1 MLDIDRPQPGGVRTS
16 TPVAGWVSPALHI
29 SFGVCLL
36 MLAGNETSAPGDL
49 VPSQRIPL
57 AYVGVGGE
65 GTDGGRFADGH
76 EGPPPRARRA
86 GHESA
91 AVRPAVQ
98 RSWEARA
105 TLDSPVEESS
115 IPVIPQASGLTDVPG
130 SITSVAVS
138 VTTGGG
144 PGQLRGSGSG
154 DGSLIGD
161 GFDRVPGS
169 GGRGPG
175 GDLEPP
181 ELVHQVRPSYTT
193 AAMQA
198 RVRGVVLLEAV
209 VERDG
214 TVGAIKILRSLDPTF
229 GLDQEAIRTVRQWR
243 FRPGR
248 RAGTPAA
255 MVVTIELAF
264 ELR

>member
-1 MLDIDRPQPGGVRTS
+1 MLDLDRPQPGGVRTS
-16 TPVAGWVSPALHI
+16 TPVAGWVSPALHL

-36 MLAGNETSAPGDL
+36 MLAGSETAAPGPTL
-49 VPSQRIPL
+49 ASQRIAL
-57 AYVGVGGE
+57 AYVGIGG
-65 GTDGGRFADGH
+65 GAPDGGRFADGN
-76 EGPPPRARRA
+76 EGAPPRARRA
-86 GHESA
+86 GHDA
-91 AVRPAVQ
+91 AAAPPAVQ
-98 RSWEARA
+98 RSWEAPA
-105 TLDSPVEESS
+105 TLDSPVQESS
-115 IPVIPQASGLTDVPG
+115 IPAIPQASGLTDVPG

-144 PGQLRGSGSG
+144 PGRLRGSGSG

-161 GFDRVPGS
+161 GSDGVPGA
-169 GGRGPG
+169 GGRGLG
-175 GDLEPP
+175 GGLEPP

-198 RVRGVVLLEAV
+198 RIRGVVLLEAV

-214 TVGAIKILRSLDPTF
+214 TVGAVKVLRSLDPTF

-248 RAGTPAA
+248 RAGAPAA